1 MKTIIVC
8 DAIHKVGF
16 EILNREED
24 IKVIDAVN
32 IPKDKLLEI
41 LGEADVAI
49 TRSSTEVGEAFLNAA
64 KNLKALVRAGVG
76 VDNVDIDGCSKRGII
91 AMNVP
96 TANTIAAVE
105 LTMAHMLAAARS
117 FPYAHNDLKIDRIWK
132 REKWYGVELFN
143 KTLGVI
149 GFGNIGSR
157 VAVRAAAFGMKIVAY
172 DPYIDPSKVTDM
184 GGVYTRN
191 FDDILAC
198 DFITIHTPKNK
209 ETVNMIGEAEI
220 AKMKDG
226 VRLINCA
233 RGGLYNE
240 EALYNGLKSG
250 KIAFAGIDVFE
261 KEPATDHPL
270 LELNNISVTP
280 HLGANTLESQANIA
294 IAAAEQAISAAR
306 GISYPSALNLPI
318 KTEDLPP
325 FVEPYIELTS
335 KMAFLAAQINKKAI
349 KAIRIETHGPISEYA
364 NSMLTFAIVGAL
376 KESLGDTINYVNA
389 KFLCDEKGITTES
402 TVGGN
407 SIFKNKITVRIT
419 TENDVVTIGGTVF
432 GENQQRIVT
441 INGFKTDFKPKGK
454 MIIFKN
460 NDVPGVIA
468 KISSILAEEKIN
480 IADFRLGRDDHGM
493 ALAVVLVDEKITK
506 FEPESGL
513 KFKEGLSM
521 KFLLFIPILFLLMG
535 CESEAQKQS
544 TKNFEKIL
552 TEKKKFQ
559 KIQKDEPSV
568 SEQMKREI
576 HSQSEQ
582 SKEKGEF
589 KFKP

>member
-8 DAIHKVGF
+8 DAIHQVGF
-16 EILNREED
+16 EILNREEN
-24 IKVIDAVN
+24 IKVVDATSV
-32 IPKDKLLEI
+32 PKDKLLEI
-41 LGEADVAI
+41 IGEADVAI
-49 TRSSTEVGEAFLNAA
+49 TRSSTEVDERFLNAA

-117 FPYAHNDLKIDRIWK
+117 FPYAHNALKIDRIWK

-157 VAVRAAAFGMKIVAY
+157 VATRAAAFGMQIIAY

-184 GGVYTRN
+184 GGTYTRD

-198 DFITIHTPKNK
+198 DFITIHTPKTK
-209 ETVNMIGEAEI
+209 ETTNIIGENEI
-220 AKMKDG
+220 LKMKDG

-240 EALYNGLKSG
+240 EALEKALKSG
-250 KIAFAGIDVFE
+250 KIAFAGIDVFS

-270 LELNNISVTP
+270 LDLDNISVTP
-280 HLGANTLESQANIA
+280 HLGANTLESQSNIA

-306 GISYPSALNLPI
+306 GISYPNALNLPI

-325 FVEPYIELTS
+325 FLEPYIELIS
-335 KMAFLAAQINKKAI
+335 KMSFLAAQMTHAPVKAI
-349 KAIRIETHGPISEYA
+349 KVEAEGYIGNYIK
-364 NSMLTFAIVGAL
+364 SMLTFALVGVL
-376 KESLGDTINYVNA
+376 KESLGDGINYVNA
-389 KFLCDEKGITTES
+389 KFLADEKGILTDAICVPESGYKNRVTVKVTTDS
-402 TVGGN
+402 G
-407 SIFKNKITVRIT
+407 ITSVS
-419 TENDVVTIGGTVF
+419 GTVF
-432 GENQQRIVT
+432 DESDQRIVG

-460 NDVPGVIA
+460 SDVPGVIA
-468 KISSILAEEKIN
+468 KISAILADEKIN
-480 IADFRLGRDDHGM
+480 IADFRLGRDQHGF
-493 ALAVVLVDEKITK
+493 ALAVVLVDEKI
-506 FEPESGL
+506 
-513 KFKEGLSM
+513 
-521 KFLLFIPILFLLMG
+521 
-535 CESEAQKQS
+535 
-544 TKNFEKIL
+544 
-552 TEKKKFQ
+552 
-559 KIQKDEPSV
+559 
-568 SEQMKREI
+568 
-576 HSQSEQ
+576 
-582 SKEKGEF
+582 SKETLGKLNSLDVCVWA
-589 KFKP
+589 KYAVL